1 MKLSLTKPLAFIDLE
16 TTGLDIVNDRIIEI
30 AILKLLPDGNKE
42 LFIQRINPGI
52 PVPPKTTAIHG
63 IKDDDL
69 IDKPTFDKVG
79 KNIVNFIDNADL
91 AGFNIMKFDLP
102 LLVEEFL
109 RFHINFSLE
118 NRKVI
123 DVQHIFHKMEKR
135 DLATAYKFYCEKT
148 IEKHHSA
155 EYDIRATEEI
165 LHVQLEK
172 YKNIGNNVDEIN
184 NFLGKPIEKIVDF
197 ASRMII
203 DDRGDIVYNFGKY
216 KGKRVDEIFEKD
228 PSYYSWI
235 MNSDFSQNT
244 KNKLTELYMKWK
256 RK

>member
-1 MKLSLTKPLAFIDLE
+1 MKLILTKPLAFIDLE
-16 TTGLDIVNDRIIEI
+16 TTGLDLNNDRIIEI
-30 AILKLLPDGNKE
+30 AILKLNPDE
-42 LFIQRINPGI
+42 SRDLYLQRVNPGV

-63 IKDDDL
+63 IKDEDL
-69 IDKPTFDKVG
+69 VDMPSFDKVG
-79 KNIVNFIDNADL
+79 KNIINFIGNADL

-109 RFHINFSLE
+109 RYKIDFSLE

-135 DLATAYKFYCEKT
+135 DLATAYRFYCEKA

-172 YKNIGNNVDEIN
+172 YKDIGKSVDALN
-184 NFLGKPIEKIVDF
+184 NFLGKPLEKVVDF
-197 ASRMII
+197 AARMIM
-203 DDRGDIVYNFGKY
+203 DEHGHIVFNFGKY
-216 KGKRVDEIFEKD
+216 KGRKVTEIFEKD

-235 MNSDFSQNT
+235 MQGDFSQNT
-244 KNKLTELYMKWK
+244 KNKLTEQYISWK
-256 RK
+256 QR